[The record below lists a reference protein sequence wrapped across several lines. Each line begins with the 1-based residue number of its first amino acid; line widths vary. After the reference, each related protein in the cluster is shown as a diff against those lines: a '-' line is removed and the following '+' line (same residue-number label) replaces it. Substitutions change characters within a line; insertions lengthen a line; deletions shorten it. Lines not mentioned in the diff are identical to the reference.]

1 MGFSLPMFTSRR
13 GGSATVHLR
22 PNAAPMLLPS
32 PKITFG
38 RSEGLRCESR
48 ESPSEWRSINR
59 GRKPPDRSFTD
70 RAKISRRPSLPRLL
84 ARLQKRPL
92 YNWKNRTGRRVGKLP
107 PHRGTENAARACDW
121 QRKTVVTR
129 KFAINRLRLELCQ

>member
-70 RAKISRRPSLPRLL
+70 RAKISRRPPCLGSWR
-84 ARLQKRPL
+84 AS
-92 YNWKNRTGRRVGKLP
+92 KNVHFTTGKTGRGAASGNFHRIGERKMRLAHATGKEKP
-107 PHRGTENAARACDW
+107 SSRGNS
-121 QRKTVVTR
+121 
-129 KFAINRLRLELCQ
+129 RLIV